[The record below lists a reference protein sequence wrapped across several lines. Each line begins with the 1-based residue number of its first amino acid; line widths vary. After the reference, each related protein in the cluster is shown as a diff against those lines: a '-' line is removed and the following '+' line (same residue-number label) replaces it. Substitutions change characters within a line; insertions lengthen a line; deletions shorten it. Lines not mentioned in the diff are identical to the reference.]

1 MGSHANR
8 HSARYPRLQPAPV
21 GGIVLFG
28 LVASLSA
35 CTRPPP
41 QPLAPELKA
50 IYCPTNRTEHASAM
64 FARARITFVC
74 ISKQLAEAPFLLR
87 CDLQSRPMICED
99 DGSLL
104 FSRSAEGDVYAG
116 LLPEELRRK
125 DASASGLSGSSRLT
139 VNFRKSPP
147 RTSTFEEVETDWRFL
162 LSGGE
167 ALLPSGFTFVKG
179 TLCDRKATVLNSG
192 VCNLEAQSA
201 SLYWHIAVGI
211 HSDSGMP
218 VSAEEYRGEIAF
230 WLKLLGR
237 LVRDPEK

>member
-1 MGSHANR
+1 M
-8 HSARYPRLQPAPV
+8 QPTPV
-21 GGIVLFG
+21 GCIVLLG

-41 QPLAPELKA
+41 PPLAPELKA

-87 CDLQSRPMICED
+87 CDLQSRP
-99 DGSLL
+99 
-104 FSRSAEGDVYAG
+104 EGDVYAG

>member
-41 QPLAPELKA
+41 PPLAPELKA

-87 CDLQSRPMICED
+87 CDLQSRP
-99 DGSLL
+99 
-104 FSRSAEGDVYAG
+104 EGDVYAG

-125 DASASGLSGSSRLT
+125 AASAPGLSG
-139 VNFRKSPP
+139 
-147 RTSTFEEVETDWRFL
+147 
-162 LSGGE
+162 
-167 ALLPSGFTFVKG
+167 
-179 TLCDRKATVLNSG
+179 
-192 VCNLEAQSA
+192 
-201 SLYWHIAVGI
+201 
-211 HSDSGMP
+211 
-218 VSAEEYRGEIAF
+218 
-230 WLKLLGR
+230 
-237 LVRDPEK
+237 

>member
-1 MGSHANR
+1 VSTELCADKLSRRQGVCA
-8 HSARYPRLQPAPV
+8 V
-21 GGIVLFG
+21 GRIVLLG

-41 QPLAPELKA
+41 PPLAPELQA
-50 IYCPTNRTEHASAM
+50 IYCPINRTEHASAM

-74 ISKQLAEAPFLLR
+74 ISKQLAASPYLLR

-99 DGSLL
+99 EGSLL
-104 FSRSAEGDVYAG
+104 FSRSAAGDVYAG

-139 VNFRKSPP
+139 VNFRKLPP
-147 RTSTFEEVETDWRFL
+147 SRSTFEEVETNWRFL
-162 LSGGE
+162 LSDRE
-167 ALLPSGFTFVKG
+167 VLLPSGFTFAKG

-192 VCNLEAQSA
+192 VCNLEVRSA
-201 SLYWHIAVGI
+201 SLYWHVAVGI
-211 HSDSGMP
+211 HADSGTP
-218 VSAEEYRGEIAF
+218 VSAEEYRGELAF